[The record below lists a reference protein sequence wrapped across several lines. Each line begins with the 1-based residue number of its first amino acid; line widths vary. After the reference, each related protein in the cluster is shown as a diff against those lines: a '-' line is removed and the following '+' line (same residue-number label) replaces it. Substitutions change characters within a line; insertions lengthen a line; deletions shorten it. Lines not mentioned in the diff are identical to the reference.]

1 MKRIDPLVLQ
11 TAALVVAGLVVGA
24 SWWWGYQPAV
34 RAYGRDRDQIAL
46 RQQEIATV
54 NALVKPAGGEAAWLA
69 QHQQLFAS
77 LKARF
82 PEETQLPQLLNALV
96 DALKAGELRVADVTQ
111 GNLEPVQDQ
120 ETPLLIG
127 GLPCRRLPVTV
138 KAEGRYHAVLAAL
151 DRITSTAFP
160 GVVGLEQVELRVKD
174 AAAPTLD
181 TTVQLFLY
189 VVGSSTARSPD
200 A

>member
-1 MKRIDPLVLQ
+1 MKIDPRVSQ
-11 TAALVVAGLVVGA
+11 GAVVFAAGVVMTV

-34 RAYGRDRDQIAL
+34 RAYRRDRDRVAFL
-46 RQQEIATV
+46 KQEISTV

-69 QHQQLFAS
+69 QHQQLFGS

-82 PEETQLPQLLNALV
+82 PQETQLPQLLNALV
-96 DALKAGELRVADVTQ
+96 DALKAGALRVADITQ
-111 GNLEPVQDQ
+111 GNLEPVQDLDK
-120 ETPLLIG
+120 PLLIG
-127 GLPCRRLPVTV
+127 GFPCHRLPVTV

-151 DRITSTAFP
+151 DRITSKRFP
-160 GVVGLEQVELRVKD
+160 GVVSLEQVELRVKD
-174 AAAPTLD
+174 PAGPTLD

-189 VVGSSTARSPD
+189 VVGSSTVPSPD